1 MCAMNSAREIFKIG
15 LGLLKSGL
23 INRVTDLA
31 AEAVEDHPDD
41 GPLWELLGV
50 AYQREGRSTEALHA
64 LETASLLKP
73 LDIGARF
80 CLAEAYAATGSQELA
95 VFVYRMVSED
105 PKSPVWLLPKVA
117 SHLGDMGEFE
127 HALDVCQTI
136 VERDFTRHE
145 AHFGM
150 GFYLRRLGAKM
161 ERVFSAIQQA
171 FELSPESTLY
181 RVVLAS
187 LLRESG
193 RHEEAY
199 ELLQQI
205 PVGSVDCPHSLRRML
220 TIFHTASDM
229 QRALDCS
236 RCLRQIENRL
246 PPSNSEGTE

>member
-1 MCAMNSAREIFKIG
+1 MNSAQELFRVG
-15 LGLLKSGL
+15 LGLLKSGQ
-23 INRVTDLA
+23 IYRVTELA
-31 AEAVEDHPDD
+31 SEGVDDYPDD

-50 AYQREGRSTEALHA
+50 AYQREGRSAEALHA

-80 CLAEAYAATGSQELA
+80 CLAEAYAATGSHEVA

-117 SHLGDMGEFE
+117 SHLGEMGEFE

-136 VERDFTRHE
+136 VARDATRHE

-150 GFYLRRLGAKM
+150 GFYLRRLGARM
-161 ERVFSAIQQA
+161 ERVVAAIQQA
-171 FELSPESTLY
+171 FDLAPESTLY

-187 LLRESG
+187 LFQELG

-205 PVGSVDCPHSLRRML
+205 PPGSVDCPHSLRRML
-220 TIFHTASDM
+220 NVFHTASDM

-236 RCLRQIENRL
+236 RCLRQIENRNR
-246 PPSNSEGTE
+246 PMTSEGTE